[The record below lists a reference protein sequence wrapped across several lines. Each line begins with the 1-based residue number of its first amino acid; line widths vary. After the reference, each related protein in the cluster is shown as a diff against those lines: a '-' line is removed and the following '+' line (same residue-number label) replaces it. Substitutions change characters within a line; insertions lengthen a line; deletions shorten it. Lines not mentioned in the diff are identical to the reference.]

1 MSSLRSFLGNRRRL
15 LVLVSAVVALVV
27 AAGGWYYYY
36 QYLPAQT
43 TNGEETIQTA
53 TVRRGSITLL
63 ASGTGT
69 LVPAAEANLGFDTGG
84 DLAELLVGL
93 GDQVEAGDVLARL
106 DETDAQSQVTE
117 AEINLRLA
125 ELQLAQLISAPD
137 TSDVAA
143 AQFQL
148 TSAQEALKELL
159 NSPSPEEIIIAQ
171 ADLATAEKQL
181 QQAQSAYDQISWRP
195 GAAATSQALDLWQ
208 ATAAY
213 DQAKANYDMAMAGP
227 TEQEIAAAQATL
239 AQAQAQLDSVLNG
252 ASPEEVEAAQ
262 LSVEQAR
269 LNLVSAQSQLD
280 GTVLR
285 APFAG
290 TVTAVEAQLGEMVST
305 SAIITLADL
314 SEPLLEIYLDETDLE
329 LVVPGYEVE
338 AIFDAL
344 PDQTFSGEV
353 VQVEPALAT
362 VDNVPTVVALASLG
376 EEQSHNPWLLP
387 VGANASVDVIAARA
401 ENAILVP
408 IEALHE
414 LSPGNYA
421 VFVAVD
427 GELQVRPIE
436 VGLMDYA
443 YAEVLSGLEQGEQVS
458 TGIVETE

>member
-1 MSSLRSFLGNRRRL
+1 MISSFLDNRRFL
-15 LVLVSAVVALVV
+15 SISIFAIVALLT
-27 AAGGWYYYY
+27 AGGVGYYCT
-36 QYLPAQT
+36 QHLPAQT
-43 TNGEETIQTA
+43 TDAEETIQTT
-53 TVRRGSITLL
+53 TVRQGSIVLL

-69 LVPAAEANLGFDTGG
+69 LVPAAEVNLGFSTGG
-84 DLAELLVGL
+84 LLAEVPVEA
-93 GDQVEAGDVLARL
+93 GDQVEAADVLARL
-106 DETDAQSQVTE
+106 DDTDAQSQVTQ

-125 ELQLAQLISAPD
+125 ELQLAQLASAPD
-137 TSDVAA
+137 ASDVTA

-148 TSAQEALKELL
+148 TSAQEALEELL
-159 NSPSPEEIIIAQ
+159 NSPSPEEITIAQ

-181 QQAQSAYDQISWRP
+181 QQAQSAYDDVSWRP
-195 GAAATSQALDLWQ
+195 GAAATSQAMDLWS

-213 DQAKANYDMAMAGP
+213 DKAKANYELAMAGA
-227 TEQEIAAAQATL
+227 TEEQIAGAQASV
-239 AQAQAQLDSVLNG
+239 AQAQSNLDSLLNG
-252 ASPEEVEAAQ
+252 ATAQDMETAQ
-262 LSVEQAR
+262 LNVEQAR
-269 LNLVSAQSQLD
+269 HSVTAAQIQVQDTIL
-280 GTVLR
+280 T
-285 APFAG
+285 APFSG
-290 TVTAVEAQLGEMVST
+290 TITAVEASAGEMVGT
-305 SAIITLADL
+305 SGIITLADL

-344 PDQTFSGEV
+344 PDETFSGEV
-353 VQVEPALAT
+353 VQVVPALAT
-362 VDNVPTVVALASLG
+362 VDNVPTVVALASLD

-421 VFVAVD
+421 VFVVVD

-443 YAEVLSGLEQGEQVS
+443 YAEIVSGLEQGEQVS

>member
-1 MSSLRSFLGNRRRL
+1 MSSLRSFLGNRRFL
-15 LVLVSAVVALVV
+15 LISIFAIVALLT
-27 AAGGWYYYY
+27 AAGVGYCYT
-36 QYLPAQT
+36 QYLPVQT

-53 TVRRGSITLL
+53 TARRGNIVLL

-69 LVPAAEANLGFDTGG
+69 LVPVREVDLGFSSGG
-84 DLAELLVGL
+84 VLSEVLVEV
-93 GDQVEAGDVLARL
+93 GDQVQGGDVLARL
-106 DETDAQSQVTE
+106 DDTDAEAQITQ

-125 ELQLAQLISAPD
+125 ELQLAQLTSAPD
-137 TSDVAA
+137 ASDVAT

-148 TSAQEALKELL
+148 TSAQEALEALL
-159 NSPSPEEIIIAQ
+159 NSPSPEEITIAQ
-171 ADLATAEKQL
+171 ADLATAEKEL
-181 QQAQSAYDQISWRP
+181 QRAQSAYDQIAWQP
-195 GAAATSQALDLWQ
+195 GAAATSQAMDLWA

-213 DQAKANYDMAMAGP
+213 DKAEANYDLAVVGP
-227 TEQEIAAAQATL
+227 TEEEIATAQANV
-239 AQAQAQLDSVLNG
+239 AQAQSNLDSLLAG
-252 ASPEEVEAAQ
+252 ASPEEVEADQ
-262 LSVEQAR
+262 LAVEQAR
-269 LNLVSAQSQLD
+269 DNLTLAQSDLEN
-280 GTVLR
+280 TVLK

-290 TVTAVEAQLGEMVST
+290 IVSVESASAGEMVGT
-305 SAIITLADL
+305 SGIITLADL

-344 PDQTFSGEV
+344 PDETFSGEV

-362 VDNVPTVVALASLG
+362 VDNVPTVVALASLD

-421 VFVAVD
+421 VFVVVD

-443 YAEVLSGLEQGEQVS
+443 YAEIVSGLEQGEQVS